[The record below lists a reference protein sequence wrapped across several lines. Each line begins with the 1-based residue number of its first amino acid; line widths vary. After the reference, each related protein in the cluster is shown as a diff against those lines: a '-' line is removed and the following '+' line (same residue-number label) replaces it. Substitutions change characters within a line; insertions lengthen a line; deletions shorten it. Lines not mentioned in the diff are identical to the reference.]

1 MVLAFT
7 GNSTMARALTFQLL
21 STTLDYDY
29 DSPVCALLLHLFLL
43 HFDRLHLLSQLCLEI
58 FDLVATNLGLLATF
72 VVLVLQLLFQPEN

>member
-7 GNSTMARALTFQLL
+7 GSTSTMATALTFQL
-21 STTLDYDY
+21 STTLDY

-43 HFDRLHLLSQLCLEI
+43 HFDRLHLLSQLCFEI
-58 FDLVATNLGLLATF
+58 LDLIATNLGLLAAF

>member
-7 GNSTMARALTFQLL
+7 GSSTTARALTFQL

-43 HFDRLHLLSQLCLEI
+43 HFDRLHLLSQLCFEI
-58 FDLVATNLGLLATF
+58 FDLVATNLGLLAAF